1 MWRLLYWLSRIMIAG
16 IFIYAGYAKLT
27 QPSIIFEA
35 VIDSYQL
42 LPAWGVMRVAQ
53 ILPWME
59 IALGVLILV
68 GWKIRY
74 FSILATL
81 LLGFFITL
89 MAISFSRGTE
99 AMCGCFGGG
108 EPVSAW
114 TLIRDSSMLV
124 VALYLAGYAWK
135 AHFAGTRASHLAT
148 TTEPAH

>member
-1 MWRLLYWLSRIMIAG
+1 MAG
-16 IFIYAGYAKLT
+16 IFVYAGYAKLT
-27 QPSIIFEA
+27 EPSIIFEA
-35 VIDSYQL
+35 AVDSYHL
-42 LPAWGVMRVAQ
+42 LPAWAVIRVAQ

-59 IALGVLILV
+59 IGLGVLILV

-74 FSILATL
+74 FATFATL

-89 MAISFSRGTE
+89 MAINFSRGTE

-114 TLIRDSSMLV
+114 TLMRDSSMLV
-124 VALYLAGYAWK
+124 VALYLAGYSWK
-135 AHFAGTRASHLAT
+135 SHFSGARPATLA